1 MLVLLPVSGKAAE
14 AEEQLG
20 EALGVDALEDTARD
34 LELPLPGEGAEEPG
48 SFLPRLVREA
58 LQAVLTKEL
67 LREMGCVMLV
77 SVVCAAFS
85 VVGKAESSGF
95 DALSLGGAA
104 AITLLLSGS
113 QHALTVQTEQA
124 VGKLQ
129 DVANVLLPILSSA
142 ALLSGQVTAAAA
154 KYAAAALFFNVLV
167 NLCCRFVLP
176 VVRLYIAAALGE
188 AVVGSGVLSGV
199 LGFLRWC
206 AVTALS
212 VLMLAF
218 TLYLS
223 LTSLTANAADASVV
237 RSAKTA
243 MATLLPVVGSIAGD
257 AASSLLSAAGV
268 IRQSVG
274 VFGLM
279 AVSAVLLG
287 PFLAA
292 GARGLLLK
300 GVAAIA
306 EGLSGGRLPRLLKRL
321 SEAVTLLMG
330 CLGACG
336 LLLFFSVY
344 ALIGTVVI

>member
-1 MLVLLPVSGKAAE
+1 MLILLVLPVSAAE
-14 AEEQLG
+14 AEEVLG
-20 EALGVDALEDTARD
+20 EALGVEALEETARD
-34 LELPLPGEGAEEPG
+34 LDLPFPGEEEAQPG
-48 SFLPRLVREA
+48 RFLRRLAKEA
-58 LQAVLTKEL
+58 MQAVLTKEL
-67 LREMGCVMLV
+67 LREMGAVMLV
-77 SVVCAAFS
+77 SVVCAAAS
-85 VVGKAESSGF
+85 VVGKSEGSGF

-113 QHALTVQTEQA
+113 QHALTMQTEQT

-154 KYAAAALFFNVLV
+154 KYAAAALFLNVLV
-167 NLCCRFVLP
+167 NLCCSFVLP
-176 VVRLYIAAALGE
+176 VVRLYIAAAVGE
-188 AVVGSGVLSGV
+188 AVVGSGVLSSV

-223 LTSLTANAADASVV
+223 LTSLTANAADASMI
-237 RSAKTA
+237 RSVKTA

-268 IRQSVG
+268 IRQAVG

-279 AVSAVLLG
+279 AVIALLAG

-292 GARGLLLK
+292 GIKGLLLK
-300 GVAAIA
+300 GAAA
-306 EGLSGGRLPRLLKRL
+306 VSSGLSDGRISRLLKRM
-321 SEAVTLLMG
+321 SEAVALLMG